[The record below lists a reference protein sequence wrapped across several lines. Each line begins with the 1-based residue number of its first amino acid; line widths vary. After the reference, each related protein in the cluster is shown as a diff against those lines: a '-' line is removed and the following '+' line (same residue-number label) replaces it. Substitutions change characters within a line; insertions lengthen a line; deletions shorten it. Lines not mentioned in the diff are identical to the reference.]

1 MTPPSPRLLS
11 LWPSHVLID
20 QLDELEDVRESL
32 AQQAERFYERHTQ
45 KAAKLS
51 HRADTVSMMCE
62 QPSAELLRLLACI
75 EDRVA
80 SYVRQAYPSLEPSDL
95 AMTYNTFVNRQ
106 RGLGKW
112 AIPHRHVGNQLV
124 ATYYPRVH
132 LGSSEGRDAV
142 GMPGALCFHDPRP
155 VQANWML
162 RHENKLFAQTPLPGA
177 LFIFPGYLE
186 HSTFPL
192 FDPASDKVAIVTNVR
207 FTHRDDSGGDQTWS
221 AEQIRAHAQVHP
233 MESNQ

>member
-45 KAAKLS
+45 NAAKLS

-142 GMPGALCFHDPRP
+142 GMPGALCFHDPTPRAGQLDAP
-155 VQANWML
+155 APKQAL
-162 RHENKLFAQTPLPGA
+162 RTDAPSRGVVHVAGLSGAFHISAVRSRKQQGRHRYQCPL
-177 LFIFPGYLE
+177 
-186 HSTFPL
+186 
-192 FDPASDKVAIVTNVR
+192 
-207 FTHRDDSGGDQTWS
+207 
-221 AEQIRAHAQVHP
+221 HP
-233 MESNQ
+233 P